1 MTTLTRT
8 NSENQDFQKL
18 IQLLDQVLQVVD
30 GEDHGFFAQFNTV
43 ENIKNVVVYYI
54 DGIAVG
60 CGAFKEKSSK
70 TIEIKRM
77 FVHQD
82 YRGKGIAKE
91 ILKELEQ
98 WATELNYEQSILETG
113 IKLENAIHLYKT
125 QGYAQ
130 TENYEPYINVESSVC
145 MKKILK

>member
-54 DGIAVG
+54 DGTAVG
-60 CGAFKEKSSK
+60 CGAFKEYSSK